1 MAQLQSPFN
10 AQQFDPKQG
19 SFEQL
24 PLGKHPVIIVA
35 SEIKPTADNSGG
47 MIVYQLQVIDGPAKG
62 AEGPYRVNLYNAS
75 DKARSIAESQQAALC
90 YVTGVFLI
98 QDTAQLH
105 NIPFVVEVKEQALT
119 LQQVEKKNAGETV
132 TPFTQVVKVYDIQ
145 GNEPKGGAAQA
156 APAQHQQQAP
166 QQPPVQQQAPAP
178 AAGGWAPQAPQQPA
192 AGAWGGGGQVQHP
205 APAAPAAGGWAQG
218 GSVAT
223 GKPAWGAK

>member
-1 MAQLQSPFN
+1 MAQLQAPFN
-10 AQQFDPKQG
+10 AQQFDPSQG
-19 SFEQL
+19 SSFHRL
-24 PLGKHPVIIVA
+24 PVGKHPVVIVA

-132 TPFTQVVKVYDIQ
+132 TPFTQVHKVFDIQ

-156 APAQHQQQAP
+156 PAQAP
-166 QQPPVQQQAPAP
+166 QQPPAQQQAPAP
-178 AAGGWAPQAPQQPA
+178 AAGGWASQAPQQPA
-192 AGAWGGGGQVQHP
+192 AGAWGGGGQVQHT